1 MCRGKILKGGG
12 NMKAQLMKK
21 VEDLS
26 VFRVKKSQNTL
37 REKESLTSF
46 F

>member
-1 MCRGKILKGGG
+1 
-12 NMKAQLMKK
+12 MKAQRMKM
-21 VEDLS
+21 VEGLS
-26 VFRVKKSQNTL
+26 IFRVKKSQNT

>member
-1 MCRGKILKGGG
+1 
-12 NMKAQLMKK
+12 MKAQLMKK